1 MWPSKKS
8 NAVAGAR
15 DFLLAGR
22 RFECGVLREA
32 AVDRQPHATAC
43 QAASRFVWTPDEMLQ
58 KFVPTPRSNDLLPVP
73 VSVALLTTYVAPWRS
88 LMRAN
93 DV

>member
-1 MWPSKKS
+1 M
-8 NAVAGAR
+8 NDAVAGAL
-15 DFLLAGR
+15 DVLLAGR
-22 RFECGVLREA
+22 RFECGALRDA
-32 AVDRQPHATAC
+32 AVGPQRHATAC
-43 QAASRFVWTPDEMLQ
+43 QATSRLVRAPDKTCQ

-73 VSVALLTTYVAPWRS
+73 VSVALLTTYVAPWRL

>member
-8 NAVAGAR
+8 NAVAGAQ

-22 RFECGVLREA
+22 RFECGVLRDA
-32 AVDRQPHATAC
+32 AVGRQRRATAC
-43 QAASRFVWTPDEMLQ
+43 QGGSRLMWTPDEMLQ

-73 VSVALLTTYVAPWRS
+73 VSVALLTTYVAPWRL